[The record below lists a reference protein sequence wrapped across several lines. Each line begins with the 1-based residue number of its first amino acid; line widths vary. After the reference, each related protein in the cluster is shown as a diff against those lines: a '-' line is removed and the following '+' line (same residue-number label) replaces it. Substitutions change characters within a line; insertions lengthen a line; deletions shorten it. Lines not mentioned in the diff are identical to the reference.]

1 MRFSALFRIALRSLS
16 RNKLRSFLTMLGIV
30 IGVAAVIAMLAVG
43 QGARASV
50 EKSIASLGS
59 NVLIISPGAF
69 NQSGIRLEAGSGTR
83 FTEDDAEA
91 IRRESDAILYITP
104 LARAGVQL
112 KAGGQNWRTNI
123 YGVYPEYLLI
133 RQWNVASGV
142 AFASSDE
149 KSAAKVCLIGRT
161 IADFVAPA
169 SEDIFRRALGPEGR
183 EPARIEFVTADGQ
196 IRIAELLTRAIR
208 LILLTVPGE
217 RHMRPEFG
225 CRIHNY
231 VFAPNN
237 DETRSFIGYEVREA
251 LGRWEPRIEVDTV
264 DLRPLPGVVL
274 KHFAACDI
282 VSRWDVLAVFTRACT
297 LPGPCVNETNSHP
310 YRTSTQGMDSATDL
324 SSGSSVYC
332 DMS

>member
-161 IADFVAPA
+161 IADN
-169 SEDIFRRALGPEGR
+169 L
-183 EPARIEFVTADGQ
+183 
-196 IRIAELLTRAIR
+196 
-208 LILLTVPGE
+208 
-217 RHMRPEFG
+217 FG
-225 CRIHNY
+225 
-231 VFAPNN
+231 A
-237 DETRSFIGYEVREA
+237 G
-251 LGRWEPRIEVDTV
+251 
-264 DLRPLPGVVL
+264 
-274 KHFAACDI
+274 
-282 VSRWDVLAVFTRACT
+282 
-297 LPGPCVNETNSHP
+297 
-310 YRTSTQGMDSATDL
+310 TDP
-324 SSGSSVYC
+324 V
-332 DMS
+332 